1 MAKAKQSNLEMYRN
15 AAQYFT
21 MGAAILYGALWVI
34 VDLMNN
40 KNSTTDSIGNALIAA
55 TMAGGVVMGLLYLV
69 HLSSKK

>member
-21 MGAAILYGALWVI
+21 MAAAILYVVVWVAT
-34 VDLMNN
+34 DLMNN
-40 KNSTTDSIGNALIAA
+40 KSSTTDSIGSVLIVA
-55 TMAGGVVMGLLYLV
+55 TMVGGVVMGLLYLV